1 MYGLGTL
8 INAVAVIVGSLF
20 GLLFKRGL
28 SERVRD
34 GVMKALG
41 LATVFIGVSGTLSE
55 MMTVSNGK
63 VSCNGV
69 LLMCISLALGT
80 LVGET
85 LKIEER
91 LESLGEKIKT
101 LKIFRKSSENF
112 TEGFVSA
119 TLVFCVGAMAIVGPM
134 KDALNGDLSVLL
146 TKSMLDFTSSM
157 IFASALGVG
166 VMMAVVPLVI
176 YQGAFTVFAGLV
188 EPYLTSL
195 GDGSVVSDI
204 SLVGSVLICGVGIN
218 LIFGKKL
225 KVGNMT
231 PALLI
236 PVAYSVMQSIINI
249 IG

>member
-1 MYGLGTL
+1 MYGVGTL
-8 INAVAVIVGSLF
+8 INAAAVIVGSLF

-55 MMTVSNGK
+55 MMTVTDGK
-63 VSCNGV
+63 ISFNGV
-69 LLMCISLALGT
+69 LLMCVSLALGT
-80 LVGET
+80 LGGEV

-91 LESLGEKIKT
+91 LESLGEKVKT
-101 LKIFRKSSENF
+101 FKIFRRSSESF

-119 TLVFCVGAMAIVGPM
+119 TLVFCVGAMAIVGPI
-134 KDALNGDLSVLL
+134 KDALHGDLSVLL

-166 VMMAVVPLVI
+166 VMMAVVPLVV
-176 YQGAFTVFAGLV
+176 YQGAFTIFAGIV
-188 EPYLTSL
+188 EPYLDSL
-195 GDGSVVSDI
+195 GDGSVVSNI
-204 SLVGSVLICGVGIN
+204 SLVGSVLIFGVGIN

-231 PALLI
+231 PALI
-236 PVAYSVMQSIINI
+236 VPVLYATIQSIINVI
-249 IG
+249 

>member
-1 MYGLGTL
+1 MPGIGTL
-8 INAVAVIVGSLF
+8 INIAAVLLGSAI
-20 GLLFKRGL
+20 GLIFKRGL
-28 SERVRD
+28 SDRIRD
-34 GVMKALG
+34 GVMRALG
-41 LATVFIGVSGTLSE
+41 LATVFIGISGTLSE
-55 MMTVSNGK
+55 MITVTDGR

-69 LLMCISLALGT
+69 LLMCISLALGA
-80 LVGET
+80 LVGEA
-85 LKIEER
+85 LKIEEG
-91 LESLGEKIKT
+91 LESLGERVKK

-157 IFASALGVG
+157 IFASALGMG
-166 VMMAVVPLVI
+166 VMMAVIPLFL

-188 EPYLTSL
+188 EPYLTTI

-236 PVAYSVMQSIINI
+236 PVAYALIQSLINNVR
-249 IG
+249 

>member
-1 MYGLGTL
+1 MAGIGTL
-8 INAVAVIVGSLF
+8 INIATVLLGSTI
-20 GLLFKRGL
+20 GLIFKRGL
-28 SERVRD
+28 SDRIRD
-34 GVMKALG
+34 GVMRALG
-41 LATVFIGVSGTLSE
+41 LATVFIGISGTISE
-55 MMTVSNGK
+55 MITVTDGK

-80 LVGET
+80 LVGEA

-91 LESLGEKIKT
+91 LESLGERVKK
-101 LKIFRKSSENF
+101 LKIFRRSGENF

-157 IFASALGVG
+157 IFASALGMG
-166 VMMAVVPLVI
+166 VMMAVIPLAL
-176 YQGAFTVFAGLV
+176 YQGAFTVFAGLI
-188 EPYLTSL
+188 EPYLVTL

-231 PALLI
+231 PALI
-236 PVAYSVMQSIINI
+236 VPVAYAAIQAVLNSIR
-249 IG
+249 